1 MVRRKFGQV
10 ERRPST
16 IPGKPVRY
24 RARYVGPDGELH
36 RAVGTFPTLGAA
48 EAWLDTNLRKI
59 TLGIWDPDDDD
70 PAADPAARYTLGAYA
85 EAVIAA
91 RENRPIHPL
100 KASTA
105 HLYRTLVDS
114 ELQPLRDKY
123 LRTITERHVRDWHR
137 ASSAHKHPTQTAN
150 AYNLLRSVMSEAVTE
165 RLVESN
171 PCTVRGAAG
180 KPAPVHRA
188 EALSMPELRAYYDAL
203 DEDHRLPLMLA
214 ALCGLRSGEV
224 RALRLKDVNPVTGA
238 ITVRQG
244 IYRVAGKSI
253 ISDPKTAAGI
263 RTVYAPA
270 SLRPDLANA
279 TKGRSAE
286 ELLFVARDGH
296 SPLHDSF
303 LRKAHLKARAAI
315 NRPTLRIHD
324 LRKTAATL
332 AAQQGAT
339 VRELM
344 EMLGHTTPTVAMIYQ
359 AAGAERMQAI
369 ANRLD
374 DQWGQV
380 SPPAAPD
387 QEPSTP

>member
-1 MVRRKFGQV
+1 
-10 ERRPST
+10 
-16 IPGKPVRY
+16 
-24 RARYVGPDGELH
+24 
-36 RAVGTFPTLGAA
+36 
-48 EAWLDTNLRKI
+48 
-59 TLGIWDPDDDD
+59 
-70 PAADPAARYTLGAYA
+70 
-85 EAVIAA
+85 
-91 RENRPIHPL
+91 
-100 KASTA
+100 
-105 HLYRTLVDS
+105 
-114 ELQPLRDKY
+114 
-123 LRTITERHVRDWHR
+123 
-137 ASSAHKHPTQTAN
+137 
-150 AYNLLRSVMSEAVTE
+150 
-165 RLVESN
+165 
-171 PCTVRGAAG
+171 
-180 KPAPVHRA
+180 
-188 EALSMPELRAYYDAL
+188 MPELRAYYDAL

-224 RALRLKDVNPVTGA
+224 RALRLKDVNPVTSA

-244 IYRVAGKSI
+244 IYRVAGRSI

-279 TKGRSAE
+279 TKGRSSP

-359 AAGAERMQAI
+359 AAGAE
-369 ANRLD
+369 L
-374 DQWGQV
+374 
-380 SPPAAPD
+380 PD
-387 QEPSTP
+387 LRV